1 MNQPET
7 IARRNLVE
15 LGNQKPETEF
25 QRRRVSNS
33 DLPSGSEG
41 SYQLANLVVIAGG
54 YKNHP
59 IALYAKR

>member
-1 MNQPET
+1 MLRGVCN
-7 IARRNLVE
+7 
-15 LGNQKPETEF
+15 G
-25 QRRRVSNS
+25 

-54 YKNHP
+54 NKNHP